1 MDRTQPISRRGMLGG
16 AAATVIMARS
26 ASAHDGSSV
35 IPTFARSGD
44 SIAQDRA
51 FWQQVASLYDV
62 DRTMANLENGYW
74 GIMSRPVLAEY
85 LHQTEKINQ
94 QNTAYARTTFGA
106 DSDAVVGALAAV
118 ADVGTD
124 EIAITRGATEALQN
138 LIVNYNR
145 LQPGDSVLYA
155 DLDYDSMQF
164 AMEWLKDRRGVG
176 VFKMALPEPA
186 TRRAILDAYAKAI
199 SETPR
204 LKLILLTHL
213 SHRTGLVIPVKE
225 IAAMAREN
233 NIDVIL
239 DAAHSWG
246 QLDFNIADLG
256 VDFIGFNLHKWI
268 GAPVG
273 LGFLYIR
280 KGRLDA
286 IDRHYGDGSF
296 ASNDIRTRVHT
307 GTVNFAAVLALPLAL
322 KFHEAIGTPAKAARL
337 RLLRDRWVDKARELP
352 NIEVL
357 TPDEPGLAAGITS
370 FRVRTK
376 GSREDNNALVAALR
390 DRHKVLTVRRDGVT
404 KGQCIRVT
412 PALYTTEDEVDRFV
426 AALAAETG
434 KG

>member
-1 MDRTQPISRRGMLGG
+1 MDQTRQLSRRGLLGG
-16 AAATVIMARS
+16 TAATVLLAGS
-26 ASAHDGSSV
+26 AQAQDGGSP
-35 IPTFARSGD
+35 IPSFARSGD
-44 SIAQDRA
+44 GIAQDRA
-51 FWQQVASLYDV
+51 FWRQVASLYDV
-62 DRTMANLENGYW
+62 DRSMANLENGYW
-74 GIMSRPVLAEY
+74 GIMSKPVLAEY
-85 LHQTEKINQ
+85 LRQTEMINRR
-94 QNTAYARTTFGA
+94 NTAYARTTFGA
-106 DSDAVVGALAAV
+106 DSDAVVAALADV
-118 ADVGTD
+118 ARVDRT
-124 EIAITRGATEALQN
+124 EIALTRGATEALQD

-164 AMEWLKDRRGVG
+164 AMEWLKERRGVG
-176 VFKMALPEPA
+176 VVKIALPEPA
-186 TRRAILDAYAKAI
+186 TRQAILDAYAKAI
-199 SETPR
+199 NETPR
-204 LKLILLTHL
+204 LRLILLTHV

-225 IAAMAREN
+225 IAAMARAKD
-233 NIDVIL
+233 IDVIL

-246 QLDFNIADLG
+246 QLEFDIVDLG

-296 ASNDIRTRVHT
+296 APNDIRTRVHT
-307 GTVNFAAVLALPLAL
+307 GTSNFAAILTLPLAL

-337 RLLRDRWVDKARELP
+337 RFLRDRWVDKARDLP

-370 FRVRTK
+370 FRVKDK
-376 GSREDNNALVAALR
+376 GSRDDNNALVVALR
-390 DRHKVLTVRRDGVT
+390 DKHKVLTVRRDGVT
-404 KGQCIRVT
+404 RGQCIRVS

>member
-1 MDRTQPISRRGMLGG
+1 MDRTLQFSRRGMLSGT
-16 AAATVIMARS
+16 AATFIMGGS
-26 ASAHDGSSV
+26 AIAQDGSSP
-35 IPTFARSGD
+35 IPSFARTSD
-44 SIAQDRA
+44 SIAQDRV

-62 DRTMANLENGYW
+62 DRSMANLENGYW
-74 GIMSRPVLAEY
+74 GIMAKPVLAEY
-85 LHQTEKINQ
+85 IRQTEMINW
-94 QNTAYARTTFGA
+94 QNTAYARTKFGA
-106 DSDAVVGALAAV
+106 DSDAVVAALARTAGV
-118 ADVGTD
+118 DKD
-124 EIAITRGATEALQN
+124 EIAITRGATEAMQD

-176 VFKMALPEPA
+176 VFKIALPEPA
-186 TRRAILDAYAKAI
+186 TRQTILDAYAKAI
-199 SETPR
+199 RETPK

-213 SHRTGLVIPVKE
+213 SHRTGLIIPVKE
-225 IAAMAREN
+225 IAAMAREK

-246 QLDFNIADLG
+246 QIDFQIADLG

-273 LGFLYIR
+273 IGFLYIR

-296 ASNDIRTRVHT
+296 DPNDIRTRVHT
-307 GTVNFAAVLALPLAL
+307 GTANFATVLTLPLAL
-322 KFHEAIGTPAKAARL
+322 KLHEAIGTPAKAARL
-337 RLLRDRWVDKARELP
+337 RYLRDRWVAKARALP
-352 NIEVL
+352 NVEVL

-370 FRVRTK
+370 FRVKNK

-404 KGQCIRVT
+404 KGQCIRVS
-412 PALYTTEDEVDRFV
+412 PALYTTEEEVDRFA
-426 AALAAETG
+426 AALAAETSAG
-434 KG
+434 

>member
-1 MDRTQPISRRGMLGG
+1 MDRTLQFSRRGMLGG
-16 AAATVIMARS
+16 TAATFIMAGS
-26 ASAHDGSSV
+26 ASAQNDSSA
-35 IPTFARSGD
+35 IPSLPRTGD
-44 SIAQDRA
+44 STSQDRA
-51 FWQQVASLYDV
+51 FWEQVASLYDV

-74 GIMSRPVLAEY
+74 GIMAKPVLAEY
-85 LHQTEKINQ
+85 VRQTEKINQ
-94 QNTAYARTTFGA
+94 QNTAYARTKFGA
-106 DSDAVVGALAAV
+106 DTDAVVSALARAAGV
-118 ADVGTD
+118 DKD
-124 EIAITRGATEALQN
+124 EIAITRGATEAMQN
-138 LIVNYNR
+138 LIANYNR
-145 LQPGDSVLYA
+145 LQVGDSVLYA

-176 VFKMALPEPA
+176 VFKIALPEPA
-186 TRRAILDAYAKAI
+186 TKQAILETYAKAI

-225 IAAMAREN
+225 IAAMARER

-246 QLDFNIADLG
+246 QIEFDIADLG

-296 ASNDIRTRVHT
+296 DRNDIRTRVHT
-307 GTVNFAAVLALPLAL
+307 GTSNFAAVLTLPFAL

-337 RLLRDRWVDKARELP
+337 RFLRDRWVAKARALP
-352 NIEVL
+352 NVEVL

-370 FRVRTK
+370 FRLKNK
-376 GSREDNNALVAALR
+376 GSREDNNALVVALR
-390 DRHKVLTVRRDGVT
+390 DKHRVLTVRRDGVA
-404 KGQCIRVT
+404 KGQCIRVS
-412 PALYTTEDEVDRFV
+412 PALYTTEEEVDRFV
-426 AALAAETG
+426 AALAAETRTG
-434 KG
+434 

>member
-1 MDRTQPISRRGMLGG
+1 MNRTLQFSRRGMLGG
-16 AAATVIMARS
+16 AATLLVAGSTS
-26 ASAHDGSSV
+26 AQNDPSA
-35 IPTFARSGD
+35 IPSFARTGD
-44 SIAQDRA
+44 NIAQDRA
-51 FWQQVASLYDV
+51 FWAQVASHYDV
-62 DRTMANLENGYW
+62 DRSMANLENGYW
-74 GIMSRPVLAEY
+74 GIMAKPVLAEY
-85 LHQTEKINQ
+85 IRQTELINR
-94 QNTAYARTTFGA
+94 QNTAYARTKFGA
-106 DSDAVVGALAAV
+106 DSDAVVAALARTAGV
-118 ADVGTD
+118 DKE
-124 EIAITRGATEALQN
+124 EIAITRGATEAMQD

-145 LQPGDSVLYA
+145 LQAGDSVLYA

-176 VFKMALPEPA
+176 VFKIAVPEPA
-186 TRRAILDAYAKAI
+186 SKQAILDAYAKAV

-204 LKLILLTHL
+204 LKLILLTHV
-213 SHRTGLVIPVKE
+213 SHRTGLIIPVKE
-225 IAAMAREN
+225 IAAMAREK

-246 QLDFNIADLG
+246 QLDFQIADLG

-296 ASNDIRTRVHT
+296 ASDDIRTRVHT
-307 GTVNFAAVLALPLAL
+307 GTANFAAVLTLPLAL
-322 KFHEAIGTPAKAARL
+322 KVHEAIGTPAKAARL
-337 RLLRDRWVDKARELP
+337 RYLRDRWVARARALP
-352 NIEVL
+352 NIDVL

-370 FRVRTK
+370 FRVRNK

-390 DRHKVLTVRRDGVT
+390 DKHKVLTVRRDGVA
-404 KGQCIRVT
+404 KGQCIRVS
-412 PALYTTEDEVDRFV
+412 PALYTTEEEVDRLV

-434 KG
+434 TG

>member
-1 MDRTQPISRRGMLGG
+1 MDRTRHISRRSMLGG
-16 AAATVIMARS
+16 TAAAFAMARS
-26 ASAHDGSSV
+26 ASAQNGSS
-35 IPTFARSGD
+35 IPSLVRSGD

-51 FWQQVASLYDV
+51 FWQQIASQYDV

-74 GIMSRPVLAEY
+74 GIMSKPVLAEY
-85 LHQTEKINQ
+85 LRQTEMINQ
-94 QNTAYARTTFGA
+94 RNTAYARTTFGA
-106 DSDAVVGALAAV
+106 DSDAVVSALAAV
-118 ADVGTD
+118 ARVDKD

-176 VFKMALPEPA
+176 VVKIALPEPA
-186 TRRAILDAYAKAI
+186 SRQAILDAYAKAI

-204 LKLILLTHL
+204 LRLILLTHV

-225 IAAMAREN
+225 IAAMAREK

-246 QLDFNIADLG
+246 QLDFEIADLG

-307 GTVNFAAVLALPLAL
+307 GTSNFAAVLTLPFAL
-322 KFHEAIGTPAKAARL
+322 KFHTAIGTPAKAARL
-337 RLLRDRWVDKARELP
+337 RFLRDRWVEQARALP
-352 NIEVL
+352 DIEVL

-370 FRVRTK
+370 FRVKNK

-390 DRHKVLTVRRDGVT
+390 DRHKVLTVRRDGVAR
-404 KGQCIRVT
+404 GQCIRVS

-426 AALAAETG
+426 AALGAETG